1 MQLHPEPVERHVLS
15 VVVDNEAGILARVA
29 GLFTARGYN
38 IDSLAVAVSEDP
50 AISGMT
56 IVTSASSHVL
66 EQIIAQLDR
75 LIPVH
80 SVLNLTAQAGFV
92 ERELA
97 LVRFSGD
104 ADNMEEATRIAEDH
118 SARIIATAGLTL
130 VIELTGQSISINSL
144 ISRLRAV
151 GDVEAARTG
160 VVAVAGTA
168 LRSST
173 D

>member
-1 MQLHPEPVERHVLS
+1 MRIHPEPSKRHVLS

-38 IDSLAVAVSEDP
+38 IESLAVGVSEDP

-56 IVTSASSHVL
+56 IVTSASSQVL
-66 EQIIAQLDR
+66 EQIIAQLER

-80 SVLNLTAQAGFV
+80 SVVNLTAQAGSV

-97 LVRFSGD
+97 LLRFSGN
-104 ADNMEEATRIAEDH
+104 ARCILEATEIAVNQG
-118 SARIIATAGLTL
+118 ARIIATAGSAL
-130 VIELTGQSISINSL
+130 VIELTGPSTAINS
-144 ISRLRAV
+144 IIARLRAA
-151 GDVEAARTG
+151 GDVQAARTG
-160 VVAVAGTA
+160 VVAVAGITLNA
-168 LRSST
+168 TT